1 MMTGISSILGFLKG
15 FETEYEFYSKRSTE
29 LSKEHRQKVGES
41 KLTVKEQIVYMPWNE
56 LKETYKKATDA
67 EDKALMAV
75 YTILPPRRGIDY
87 RLMKISKTGNLEERD
102 TNYLSIE
109 GKKMNF
115 FFNKGKT
122 SYMKTQ
128 KGYTVAV
135 PPALVTVLRAYFKE
149 YEKNVGEYLF
159 TNTRNEQ
166 WGESQF
172 TSNVRKTFKRYT
184 KKNIGIN
191 SLRHSKISDFL
202 ATNPTT
208 NAKRELAQQMSH
220 SIEMQSEY
228 NRLSAGDF
236 IEEEEDK
243 LKTESKK
250 KSKK

>member
-1 MMTGISSILGFLKG
+1 
-15 FETEYEFYSKRSTE
+15 
-29 LSKEHRQKVGES
+29 
-41 KLTVKEQIVYMPWNE
+41 
-56 LKETYKKATDA
+56 
-67 EDKALMAV
+67 
-75 YTILPPRRGIDY
+75 
-87 RLMKISKTGNLEERD
+87 
-102 TNYLSIE
+102 
-109 GKKMNF
+109 
-115 FFNKGKT
+115 
-122 SYMKTQ
+122 
-128 KGYTVAV
+128 
-135 PPALVTVLRAYFKE
+135 VLRAYFKE
-149 YEKNVGEYLF
+149 YEKDVGDYLF
-159 TNTRNEQ
+159 TNTRDEQ